1 MSTMGG
7 PQPREGDKRDVPEE
21 LWLLG
26 QPTLSRLLEFVRDS
40 VVGGEC
46 MDCRA
51 LAAEWRAANEICR
64 HLERTEAGIALT
76 GQHRA
81 LDAGLADLAEA
92 LQAHPHFRHAFD
104 TLPTELRMV
113 ELDKLIVDQMH
124 VTLGHVDAL
133 AARLGPEPD
142 ARALFKLCLPLQ
154 APPAPVAVQQ
164 VGEHRWVFRC
174 PSTDFRFHEATLLK
188 PAQLGGYESFG
199 AIAGV
204 VGLVVGFGCN
214 FLCAVRVGRRHLLVN
229 GYHRAVALRGLGIT
243 HAPCIVQEAS
253 CVDELQVA
261 AKSRVA
267 ERAEFYFESARPP
280 LLKDFFDPRL
290 TRRLPLRARMRQIE
304 LSFEVRDYLLSE

>member
-1 MSTMGG
+1 MSNTPG
-7 PQPREGDKRDVPEE
+7 PARSEGDTGDVLEE

-40 VVGGEC
+40 VIDGER

-51 LAAEWRAANEICR
+51 LAAEWRAANEYCR
-64 HLERTEAGIALT
+64 QLERTEAGIALD
-76 GQHRA
+76 GRHRA
-81 LDAGLADLAEA
+81 LDPALADLAEA
-92 LQAHPHFRHAFD
+92 LQAHPHFRKAFD
-104 TLPTELRMV
+104 ALPTELRMV

-124 VTLGHVDAL
+124 VTLGHVDTL
-133 AARLGPEPD
+133 AARLGPAPD
-142 ARALFKLCLPLQ
+142 ERALFGLCLPLDE
-154 APPAPVAVQQ
+154 PLAPVAVQQ

-174 PSTDFRFHEATLLK
+174 PSTDFRFHEATLLR
-188 PAQLGGYESFG
+188 PAQLSGYESFG

-229 GYHRAVALRGLGIT
+229 GYHRAVALRRLGIT
-243 HAPCIVQEAS
+243 HAPCIVQEAT
-253 CVDELQVA
+253 CVDELQIA

-290 TRRLPLRARMRQIE
+290 SKRLPLRPRIRHIE
-304 LSFEVRDYLLSE
+304 LSFEVRDHLLSE